1 MVTVQFVGS
10 GDAFGSGGRFQACI
24 SVRGEAGHVLL
35 DCGAT
40 SLVALKRLEVD
51 PETVDAVF
59 VSHLHGD
66 HFGGI
71 PFLVLD
77 AQFGRRERPLTV
89 VGPPGVRERVTR
101 AMEVLYAGSSTVE
114 RRFELR
120 FVELPERVETAV
132 GGWLAVTGYVVPHGS
147 GAPAYAL
154 RIDVGGKVIGYSG
167 DGEWSDALV
176 EVAHGADLFICEAY
190 YFQKIIKNHLSYVT
204 LVEQR
209 SRLECRR
216 LVLTHM
222 SSDVLDRLDEVGEE
236 TAYDGL
242 LVTL

>member
-1 MVTVQFVGS
+1 MLEVSFPGS

-24 SVRGEAGHVLL
+24 AVRGEAGHVLL

-40 SLVALKRLEVD
+40 SLVALKRLGID

-101 AMEVLYAGSSTVE
+101 AMEVLYAGSSTIE

-120 FVELPERVETAV
+120 FVELPERVVTVV
-132 GGWLAVTGYVVPHGS
+132 GEFAVTGYAVSHES
-147 GAPAYAL
+147 GAPAYGL
-154 RIDVGGKVIGYSG
+154 RLRCAGKTIAYSG
-167 DGEWSDALV
+167 DTAWTDALV
-176 EVAHGADLFICEAY
+176 ELADGADLFICECY
-190 YFQKIIKNHLSYVT
+190 SFDKPKGSTRT
-204 LVEQR
+204 LPAVDMPLMWRRPTCR
-209 SRLECRR
+209 SAALRPA
-216 LVLTHM
+216 
-222 SSDVLDRLDEVGEE
+222 D
-236 TAYDGL
+236 TAP
-242 LVTL
+242 T